1 MAVQLGLCRSDRRS
15 PFRSQDRL
23 DCRDRATDCQSGA
36 LLGRVRV
43 SFSEARGAWS
53 TAINA
58 RDARESHEITRQEVT
73 AAMEVSVTS
82 LDLDIRMF
90 VRLLIAVVLGA
101 LVGYER
107 ERAGKPAG
115 VRTHGM
121 VSLGAALFAVVS
133 LHGFAG
139 AGDTARVAAQIVTGI
154 GFIGAGAILHD
165 RTRVHVLTTAAS
177 LWVTAAIGLAIGVGM
192 VVVSVATTLLVFVL
206 LRFGPRPGLKRGQ
219 GCAE

>member
-1 MAVQLGLCRSDRRS
+1 
-15 PFRSQDRL
+15 
-23 DCRDRATDCQSGA
+23 
-36 LLGRVRV
+36 
-43 SFSEARGAWS
+43 
-53 TAINA
+53 
-58 RDARESHEITRQEVT
+58 
-73 AAMEVSVTS
+73 MEVNITP
-82 LDLDIRMF
+82 LDLDMWMF

-139 AGDTARVAAQIVTGI
+139 AGDTERVAAQIVTGI

-165 RTRVHVLTTAAS
+165 RGGVHGLTTAAS
-177 LWVTAAIGLAIGVGM
+177 LWVTAALGLAAGVGM
-192 VVVSVATTLLVFVL
+192 VVISVATTLLVFLL
-206 LRFGPRPGLKRGQ
+206 LRFGPRPGLNRGHQ
-219 GCAE
+219 CAE